1 MEGGG
6 WSVADTARPATL
18 VTSSRPSLRSPGDG
32 GQSPSNNGRDN
43 SEFSSNNGQLTKN
56 VYSKDSV
63 AVKRGQHYFELQRTA
78 FEQKTP
84 TPTQNSTF
92 RSNSQEELDKLLAG
106 LDKLTETLPDL
117 NTVRSYSALSGSEK
131 PIKACNG
138 GVDTVDKKFSNNF
151 TSTQNDIYRSV
162 GQIRDSGTPD
172 RQLALIRPSVIVKQ
186 SASAS
191 GKRIEHLVTT
201 DQTYGT
207 MSSRFNAMSIVY

>member
-43 SEFSSNNGQLTKN
+43 NEYSSNNGHLANN
-56 VYSKDSV
+56 VYSDSV
-63 AVKRGQHYFELQRTA
+63 PVKRGQLYYELQRTA

-106 LDKLTETLPDL
+106 LDKLTENWPDL
-117 NTVRSYSALSGSEK
+117 NSVRSYSSLSGSEK
-131 PIKACNG
+131 PLK
-138 GVDTVDKKFSNNF
+138 DSVDKKVSNNF

-172 RQLALIRPSVIVKQ
+172 RQLALIRPSVIAKQ
-186 SASAS
+186 SAS
-191 GKRIEHLVTT
+191 GKNVIDHN
-201 DQTYGT
+201 
-207 MSSRFNAMSIVY
+207 FF